1 MLHCESHY
9 NLVSFSI
16 ERFSKEMI
24 WSRPHLSDAFSLFFS
39 ILAILDPNCMARLG
53 RRAEAVRPSSTAA
66 RRKSSFSPIPRGK
79 VKFAFSQIGRE
90 FRKETTF
97 SSRKG
102 NLK

>member
-1 MLHCESHY
+1 
-9 NLVSFSI
+9 
-16 ERFSKEMI
+16 
-24 WSRPHLSDAFSLFFS
+24 
-39 ILAILDPNCMARLG
+39 MARFG

-66 RRKSSFSPIPRGK
+66 RRKISFSPIPQGK
-79 VKFAFSQIGRE
+79 VKFAFSQTGRE